1 MRERMWVAYAFLAPV
16 ALVMAV
22 IVLYPLVG
30 SVWSSFTDLNRS
42 NAATVFRPSSEQFVG
57 LQNYIT
63 ILGSDEF
70 RGRLVWTI
78 VWTAVNVFFH
88 FTLGLGLALLLNQ
101 KFRGR
106 TVYRLILMLPWAV
119 PAFISAVS
127 WRYIFNGEYGVLNLF
142 LAGFGVDG
150 PNWLSDPFWA
160 YVAPII
166 VNVWLGVPFMMVA
179 MLGGLQSIPSDLYE
193 AAEMDGTTP
202 WQRFRHVTLPGLRPV
217 SSTVI
222 LLGTI
227 WTFNMFPIIFF
238 VTRGQPA
245 GQTEILVTGAFRA
258 AFEGIR
264 NYSLAATYGVLILS
278 MLVVFASVYKRILKS
293 QGEVF

>member
-16 ALVMAV
+16 AIVMAV

-30 SVWSSFTDLNRS
+30 SIWSSFTDLDRS
-42 NAATVFRPSSEQFVG
+42 NAATIFRPASDQFIG

-63 ILGSDEF
+63 ILTGEEF
-70 RGRLVWTI
+70 RGRLLWTV

-88 FTLGLGLALLLNQ
+88 FTIGLGLALLLNQ
-101 KFRGR
+101 RFRGR
-106 TVYRLILMLPWAV
+106 TAYRIILMLPWAV

-142 LAGFGVDG
+142 LAGFGIDG

-179 MLGGLQSIPSDLYE
+179 LLGGMQSIPQDLYE
-193 AAEMDGTTP
+193 AARVDGASRRQQF
-202 WQRFRHVTLPGLRPV
+202 WNVTLPQLKSV
-217 SSTVI
+217 SVAVTM
-222 LLGTI
+222 LGII
-227 WTFNMFPIIFF
+227 WTFNLF
-238 VTRGQPA
+238 VVIYLTTGGGPGGR
-245 GQTEILVTGAFRA
+245 TDILVTESFNLFQAGEYAQ
-258 AFEGIR
+258 
-264 NYSLAATYGVLILS
+264 AATYSVLILS
-278 MLVVFASVYKRILKS
+278 LLLLFVTAYQRVFRTE
-293 QGEVF
+293 EVAR

>member
-16 ALVMAV
+16 AIVMAV

-30 SVWSSFTDLNRS
+30 SIWSSFTDLDRS
-42 NAATVFRPSSEQFVG
+42 NAATIFRPASNQFIG

-63 ILGSDEF
+63 ILTGEEF
-70 RGRLVWTI
+70 RGRLLWTV

-88 FTLGLGLALLLNQ
+88 FTIGLGLALLLNQ
-101 KFRGR
+101 RFRGR
-106 TVYRLILMLPWAV
+106 TAYRIILMLPWAV

-142 LAGFGVDG
+142 LAGFGIDG

-179 MLGGLQSIPSDLYE
+179 LLGGMQSIPQDLYE
-193 AAEMDGTTP
+193 AARVDGASRRQQF
-202 WQRFRHVTLPGLRPV
+202 WNVTLPQLKSV
-217 SSTVI
+217 SVAVTM
-222 LLGTI
+222 LGII
-227 WTFNMFPIIFF
+227 WTFNLF
-238 VTRGQPA
+238 VVIYLTTGGGPGGR
-245 GQTEILVTGAFRA
+245 TDILVTESFNLFQAGEYAQ
-258 AFEGIR
+258 
-264 NYSLAATYGVLILS
+264 AATYSVLILS
-278 MLVVFASVYKRILKS
+278 LLLLFVTAYQRVFRTEEMAR
-293 QGEVF
+293 

>member
-179 MLGGLQSIPSDLYE
+179 LLGGMQSIPSDLYE
-193 AAEMDGTTP
+193 AARVDGANRRQQF
-202 WQRFRHVTLPGLRPV
+202 WNVTLPQLKSV
-217 SSTVI
+217 SVAVTM
-222 LLGTI
+222 LGII
-227 WTFNMFPIIFF
+227 WTFNLFVVIFL
-238 VTRGQPA
+238 TTGGGPGGR
-245 GQTEILVTGAFRA
+245 TDILVTESFNLFQAGQYA
-258 AFEGIR
+258 A
-264 NYSLAATYGVLILS
+264 AATYSVIILS
-278 MLVVFASVYKRILKS
+278 LLLVFVTIYQRVFKVE
-293 QGEVF
+293 EVTG